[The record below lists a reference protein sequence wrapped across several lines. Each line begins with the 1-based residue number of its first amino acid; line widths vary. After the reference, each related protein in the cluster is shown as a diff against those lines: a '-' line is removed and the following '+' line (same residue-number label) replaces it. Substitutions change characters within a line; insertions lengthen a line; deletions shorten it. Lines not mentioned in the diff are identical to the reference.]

1 MNKKERLLRLKD
13 NISEYEEDERFERP
27 FENGRQSYH
36 NIPFVPMSCF
46 RKQWTKSS

>member
-13 NISEYEEDERFERP
+13 NISEYEEDERP
-27 FENGRQSYH
+27 FENRGPGYR
-36 NIPFVPMSCF
+36 NNPFVPMSCF